1 MENRESSALCQNA
14 CTSLFGKYKGI
25 FSDRSGARF
34 MHSGYWI
41 YTDPRAEQFW
51 GADKENNNQKEI
63 GKIRNC
69 RQREKKRDELKSVP
83 FT

>member
-1 MENRESSALCQNA
+1 
-14 CTSLFGKYKGI
+14 
-25 FSDRSGARF
+25 

-41 YTDPRAEQFW
+41 YMDPRAEQFW